1 MTVHMKNRCGLRGF
15 TLIEMLVVLVILAIL
30 AAIAYPSYL
39 ESVRKAKRVEGRAAL
54 AKIMQQQERY
64 YSLHTTYIEFSSTS
78 SGENEKK
85 FQWFSGER
93 AASSFYEIDARACDG
108 EHIRDC
114 VLLTAHPG
122 TINVDQHYRDPIC
135 GNLTLNSR
143 GERKA
148 DADKCWQ

>member
-1 MTVHMKNRCGLRGF
+1 MTANIKSAKSALGF

-54 AKIMQQQERY
+54 TKIMQQQERY
-64 YSLHTTYIEFSSTS
+64 YSLHTTYLAFSSDAT
-78 SGENEKK
+78 GENEKK
-85 FQWFSGER
+85 FKWFSGEQ
-93 AASSFYEIDARACDG
+93 AASSFYEISAQACNG

-114 VLLTAHPG
+114 VLLTAQPG
-122 TINVDQHYRDPIC
+122 TIKVDRHYRDPVC

-148 DADKCWQ
+148 DADKCWK